1 MTEAEARDLLR
12 DCGGFGGLETWI
24 AEQPWT
30 VVPGGWTAAGRVRS
44 RSFLLEPFGSDL
56 RITAV
61 TPSGKAAGEWAT
73 WTVPGRLDD
82 RG

>member
-1 MTEAEARDLLR
+1 MTEAEARVLLR

-24 AEQPWT
+24 AEQFWQETATGWT
-30 VVPGGWTAAGRVRS
+30 VAGRVRG

-61 TPSGKAAGEWAT
+61 TPGGGCRGNGQ
-73 WTVPGRLDD
+73 PGP
-82 RG
+82 